1 MKSENRSKEG
11 NNEGWGRGKER
22 LHGWYGQRR
31 GNEDKEPQTGNNEVI
46 VLARERER
54 MDRPVGSRDDK
65 LL

>member
-54 MDRPVGSRDDK
+54 ENG
-65 LL
+65 